1 MRSSA
6 IGLLVALVLF
16 LPSAGR
22 HPAAA
27 ATDPHALGL
36 GVAAFPAGAFI
47 THEHVDLTAAAVDAE
62 GFVGSPTTQ
71 GNYYA
76 RLHFG
81 GSLYESVRLPHF
93 QGVAR
98 EVWLLATIFPTAS
111 AAAQALA
118 ADATFDQ
125 CDASPV
131 VHTPARTVTCSY
143 INRRGPESGMY
154 ALATIGNVELIVLGF
169 VHQAS
174 LAARVRAEK
183 DSTYVVLQEICHV
196 RHLRALGRL

>member
-1 MRSSA
+1 
-6 IGLLVALVLF
+6 L
-16 LPSAGR
+16 AGR
-22 HPAAA
+22 RPVAA
-27 ATDPHALGL
+27 ATDPHVLGL
-36 GVAAFPAGAFI
+36 GVSAFPAGAFI
-47 THEHVDLTAAAVDAE
+47 THEHVDATAAAVDAE

-76 RLHFG
+76 RLRFG

-93 QGVAR
+93 KAVSRQ
-98 EVWLLATIFPTAS
+98 VWLLATIFPTAS
-111 AAAQALA
+111 AATQALD

-131 VHTPARTVTCSY
+131 IHTQARTVTCSY
-143 INRRGPESGMY
+143 INKGGPESGMY
-154 ALATIGNVELIVLGF
+154 ALATIGNVEFIVLGF
-169 VHQAS
+169 VHEAS

-183 DSTYVVLQEICHV
+183 DATYVVLQEIAHV